1 MPTPTQ
7 FAPCPSSKL
16 MTRSSNIL
24 LLCGVVAGPLYVV
37 AGVFQMCARVGF
49 DPTRHALSLMS
60 NGDLGWIQIANFLVT
75 GLLVIA
81 CSVGM
86 RKYCIPAGA
95 EPGGRCWW
103 ASMGWGSLALASL
116 SQTLLSASRQGR
128 RKAHLP

>member
-1 MPTPTQ
+1 
-7 FAPCPSSKL
+7 
-16 MTRSSNIL
+16 MTRSSNFL

-37 AGVFQMCARVGF
+37 AGVFQICGRVGF

-86 RKYCIPAGA
+86 REVLHP
-95 EPGGRCWW
+95 
-103 ASMGWGSLALASL
+103 GWGGTWGPLLVGLYGVGLIALASL